1 MTNNIDINNA
11 CIANIVREIGG
22 IECVVFVSKYTRHA
36 EFLAI
41 VDIDDACIVARDRC
55 GHTYTIAIEFD
66 ADTYRF
72 RMLCDIDGV
81 DLTSDDGITW
91 G

>member
-1 MTNNIDINNA
+1 MINNIDINNA
-11 CIANIVREIGG
+11 CIANIVRIHDER
-22 IECVVFVSKYTRHA
+22 ECVMFVAKYTRHV
-36 EFLAI
+36 EILY
-41 VDIDDACIVARDRC
+41 VDDIDDACIVARDRR
-55 GHTYTIAIEFD
+55 GNTYSIAIEFD

-72 RMLCDIDGV
+72 RMICDIDGV